1 MRITGARVAIDAVNA
16 VQRDFRVQDGRVEF
30 SEISQPGEE
39 VVDLSGY
46 LILPGLINAHDHLE
60 LNLFPQLGS
69 GRYANARAW
78 AKEIHRPDASPV
90 KEHLALGKRIR
101 LLWGGLKNLLSGV
114 TTVAHHNPYD
124 DSFDEPGYPVRVVKR
139 FGWAHSLDFSPDL
152 VARYHETPR
161 AWPFVVHA
169 AEGTDSHAR
178 FEVTRLDQLGVLTD
192 RTVLVHAVAVE
203 QPELELLQVRRSA
216 LAWCPTSNLS
226 LFGETLRRSVLK
238 SGLRIALGTD
248 SAMTN
253 QGDFCDEMAA
263 ARTIGKL
270 EPADLYEM
278 VTVKAARALRLNEGR
293 GSIREGGV
301 ADLIA
306 LAYRGQ
312 TPAAALEQMQIE
324 MVMVAGCMKL
334 ASEKVLD
341 RGAGAHGLSHAVEL
355 EGRGRWYTSIDM
367 PSICRQTI
375 DVLGPDFRMA
385 GKRVATSV
393 S

>member
-1 MRITGARVAIDAVNA
+1 VRI
-16 VQRDFRVQDGRVEF
+16 
-30 SEISQPGEE
+30 
-39 VVDLSGY
+39 
-46 LILPGLINAHDHLE
+46 
-60 LNLFPQLGS
+60 
-69 GRYANARAW
+69 
-78 AKEIHRPDASPV
+78 
-90 KEHLALGKRIR
+90 
-101 LLWGGLKNLLSGV
+101 
-114 TTVAHHNPYD
+114 
-124 DSFDEPGYPVRVVKR
+124 VKR

-152 VARYHETPR
+152 VARYRETPQ

-169 AEGTDSHAR
+169 AEGTDPQAR
-178 FEVTRLDQLGVLTD
+178 SEVARLDQLGVLTD

-203 QPELELLQVRRSA
+203 QAELELLQARRSA

-226 LFGETLRRSVLK
+226 LFGDTLRRSVLK

-270 EPADLYEM
+270 EPAELYDM

-293 GSIREGGV
+293 GSIRAGGV

-306 LAYRGQ
+306 VADRGQ

-324 MVMVAGCMKL
+324 MVMVAGSMKL
-334 ASEKVLD
+334 ASERVLD
-341 RGAGAHGLSHAVEL
+341 RRAGTHGLSQTIEL
-355 EGRGRWYTSIDM
+355 EGRGRWHTCIDM

-385 GKRVATSV
+385 GKRVASGV

>member
-1 MRITGARVAIDAVNA
+1 MKITGARVAIDAANA
-16 VQRDFRVQDGRVEF
+16 VQRNFRVRNGHVEF
-30 SEISQPGEE
+30 AGLPEPGEE
-39 VVDLSGY
+39 VLDLSGY

-78 AKEIHRPDASPV
+78 AEEIYRPDASPV

-124 DSFDEPGYPVRVVKR
+124 ESFDEPGYPVRIVKR

-152 VARYHETPR
+152 VARYRETPQ

-169 AEGTDSHAR
+169 AEGTDPQAR
-178 FEVTRLDQLGVLTD
+178 SEVARLDQLGVLTD

-203 QPELELLQVRRSA
+203 QAELELLQARRSA

-226 LFGETLRRSVLK
+226 LFGDTLRRSVLK

-270 EPADLYEM
+270 EPAELYEM

-293 GSIREGGV
+293 GSIRAGGV

-306 LAYRGQ
+306 VADRGQ

-324 MVMVAGCMKL
+324 MVMVAGSMKL
-334 ASEKVLD
+334 ASERVLD
-341 RGAGAHGLSHAVEL
+341 RRAGTHGLSQTIEL
-355 EGRGRWYTSIDM
+355 EGRGRWHTCIDM

-385 GKRVATSV
+385 GKRVASGV

>member
-1 MRITGARVAIDAVNA
+1 MRITGAQVAIDATNA
-16 VQRDFRVQDGRVEF
+16 AQRDFRVRNGRVEF
-30 SEISQPGEE
+30 SGMSQPGEE
-39 VVDLSGY
+39 VLDLSGY

-69 GRYANARAW
+69 GRYTNARAW
-78 AKEIHRPDASPV
+78 AEEIYRPDASPV

-101 LLWGGLKNLLSGV
+101 LLWGGLKNLLSGA

-124 DSFDEPGYPVRVVKR
+124 ESFDEPGYPVRVVKR
-139 FGWAHSLDFSPDL
+139 LGWAHSLDFSPDL
-152 VARYHETPR
+152 ATRYHETPQ

-169 AEGTDSHAR
+169 AEGTDRHAR
-178 FEVTRLDQLGVLTD
+178 SEIARLDQLGVLTD

-203 QPELELLQVRRSA
+203 RQELELLQTRRSA

-226 LFGETLRRSVLK
+226 LYGETLRRSVLK

-253 QGDFCDEMAA
+253 QGDFCDEMDA
-263 ARTIGKL
+263 ARTIGRL
-270 EPADLYEM
+270 EPAELYEM

-306 LAYRGQ
+306 LPHRGQ

-334 ASEKVLD
+334 ASERVLE
-341 RGAGAHGLSHAVEL
+341 RRTGSHGLSHTIEL
-355 EGRGRWYTSIDM
+355 EGRGRWHTCVDM
-367 PSICRQTI
+367 PSLCRQTI

-385 GKRVATSV
+385 GKRVTSGV
-393 S
+393 A